1 MPTAERLSDTPT
13 SSAPKVRALPDSVI
27 NRIAAGEVVER
38 PASAIKELVE
48 NSLDAGA
55 RQISVHIEAGGKALL
70 RVTDDGIG
78 MGPEDLAL
86 AVQRH
91 ATSKLADDD
100 LVDIRTL
107 GFRGEALPSI
117 GAVAKLS
124 ITSRARAGG
133 EAHAITVDG
142 GVVSGPQPAA
152 LSGGTVVEVREL
164 FHATP
169 ARLKFLKSD
178 QAETAAIADV
188 VRRLAL
194 AAPKVGFRLQSEK
207 RTILDLAPAQE
218 SLPFAGALEHRATD
232 LLGPEARTSMRPLQ
246 AAREG
251 LAIEGLV
258 GLPTW
263 HRATSRD
270 VHLIVN
276 DRPVRDRLLVGAV
289 RAAYADLL
297 PRDRFPAVVLAI
309 AIDPARVDV
318 NVHPAKADVRF
329 ANPGHM
335 RGLLITAIR
344 DALGEAGLAASTSLA
359 DQAIAALERGRDG
372 APASPAGFAAPVA
385 PAYDPG
391 PATVSAPLYRSAP
404 RAQPTYAPPSYTPPS
419 YTPAMPSLDAPSA
432 RPAPEPV
439 AATPE
444 PDYPLGTARAQLH
457 ETYILAESRA
467 GIVLVDAHAAHERLV
482 YEKLKAGLER
492 DGVASQPLLIPDVV
506 ELAGEAADAVLAESE
521 TLAKLGLVLEPF
533 GDKAV
538 LVRETPAMLGLCDA
552 QRLVRDLAEDML
564 DAGTSARLEAR
575 LHAVAS
581 TMACHGSVR
590 AGRVLK
596 VDEMNALLREMER
609 VPEAAQCNHG
619 RPTFIQ
625 LDKQALDKLFD
636 R

>member
-1 MPTAERLSDTPT
+1 MPTPT
-13 SSAPKVRALPDSVI
+13 KVRALPDSVI

-38 PASAIKELVE
+38 PASAVKELVE

-55 RQISVHIEAGGKALL
+55 RQITVHIEAGGKALL
-70 RVTDDGIG
+70 RVTDDGVG
-78 MGPEDLAL
+78 MGLEDLSL

-117 GAVAKLS
+117 GAVAKLA
-124 ITSRARAGG
+124 ITSRSANGGDAHSIQVHAGL
-133 EAHAITVDG
+133 
-142 GVVSGPQPAA
+142 VSGPQPAA

-164 FHATP
+164 FYATP

-194 AAPKVGFRLQSEK
+194 AAPKIGFRLQSEK

-246 AAREG
+246 ASREG

-270 VHLIVN
+270 IHLIVN

-309 AIDPARVDV
+309 AIDPASVDV
-318 NVHPAKADVRF
+318 NVHPSKADVRF

-344 DALGEAGLAASTSLA
+344 EALGEAGLAASTSLA
-359 DQAIAALERGRDG
+359 DQAIAALERGRDDVRPPG
-372 APASPAGFAAPVA
+372 GFAE
-385 PAYDPG
+385 PAATYDPG
-391 PATVSAPLYRSAP
+391 PPTMSAPLYRSVPHLQSTA
-404 RAQPTYAPPSYTPPS
+404 
-419 YTPAMPSLDAPSA
+419 YTPAMPSLDAPSS
-432 RPAPEPV
+432 RPAPLAVPE
-439 AATPE
+439 TSE
-444 PDYPLGTARAQLH
+444 PDYPLGTARAHLH

-467 GIVLVDAHAAHERLV
+467 GIILIDAHAAHERLV

-492 DGVASQPLLIPDVV
+492 DGVATQPLLIPDVV
-506 ELAGEAADAVLAESE
+506 ELAGEAADAVLAEAE

-533 GDKAV
+533 GEKAV

-552 QRLVRDLAEDML
+552 QSLVHDLADDLL
-564 DAGTSARLEAR
+564 DAGASGRLEAR

-590 AGRVLK
+590 AGRLLK
-596 VDEMNALLREMER
+596 VEEMNALLREMEQ